1 MREKTVEEVR
11 CEFVDKVGDLVDY
24 WSYQEGMSDKDKV
37 EGVAFSILTML
48 DGCSL
53 DMPGFIVAP
62 LPHEDDKEY
71 DIENGENYYPQNHN
85 SNVKCDIAGVLHYT
99 FSARRNK

>member
-11 CEFVDKVGDLVDY
+11 YEFVDRVGNLVDY
-24 WSYQEGMSDKDKV
+24 WSSQEGMSDKDKV

-48 DGCSL
+48 DGCSGSI
-53 DMPGFIVAP
+53 PGFIVAP
-62 LPHEDDKEY
+62 LPHEGDTEY
-71 DIENGENYYPQNHN
+71 NMKNGENYYPQNHN
-85 SNVKCDIAGVLHYT
+85 SNVKCDIAGVLHDT